1 MMLDSPAPPS
11 PPSRSRTWLKRSLV
25 ALLVLANLVVF
36 GGYFALRFYTG
47 KIDDELRKDEDV
59 VAVLAQRPVSRQDPL
74 NFLLIGSD
82 SRENLP
88 DDLAGN
94 FGSFGG
100 QRADVIMILQL
111 IPEDG
116 TARILSL
123 PRDLRVEIDGHGT
136 NKINAAYAFGGG
148 ALTVQTVTEYTGI
161 PIHHYAEI
169 DFYGFASLVD
179 ALGGVTVDFPFPA
192 RDLKSGLEA
201 SAGRQRLGG
210 AMALAY
216 ARSRSYQELQNDRWT
231 SVDAN
236 DIGRTHRQQ
245 QLILAIIA
253 EAKHPSTI
261 TEAGS
266 LIQSLGT
273 FVTVDAALDQD
284 SLIDLVWSMRS
295 LKPVDID
302 SVTFPTVTRTIDG
315 VSYQLPE
322 EPAAGAILSAFL
334 TGAQIGVIPQGPV
347 RVQVLN
353 GNGIP
358 GAAARWAG
366 ELADP
371 AFVVVDIGDAES
383 DAFATT
389 VLLAGPDNVASA
401 TLVADQL
408 GFGEIRPGTVPEG
421 VDVIVIIG
429 ADAQ

>member
-1 MMLDSPAPPS
+1 LIV
-11 PPSRSRTWLKRSLV
+11 LLV
-25 ALLVLANLVVF
+25 AANVVVF

-47 KIDDELRKDEDV
+47 KIDQELQKDEDV
-59 VAVLAQRPVSRQDPL
+59 VSVLAEKPESRSDPL
-74 NFLLIGSD
+74 NFLLLGSD

-88 DDLAGN
+88 DDLEGN
-94 FGSFGG
+94 FGAAGG
-100 QRADVIMILQL
+100 RRADVIMVVQL

-116 TARILSL
+116 IARVLSL

-136 NKINAAYAFGGG
+136 NKVNAAYAFGGG
-148 ALTVQTVTEYTGI
+148 ALAVQTVSQYTGI

-169 DFYGFASLVD
+169 DFFGFASLVD
-179 ALGGVTVDFPFPA
+179 ALGGVTLDFPYPA
-192 RDLKSGLEA
+192 RDVKSGFSVA
-201 SAGRQRLGG
+201 AGRQRLDG

-216 ARSRSYQELQNDRWT
+216 ARSRTYQEFQNGQWT

-236 DIGRTHRQQ
+236 DIGRISRQQ

-266 LIQSLGT
+266 LIETIGA
-273 FVTVDAALDQD
+273 FITVDAAIDQD
-284 SLIDLVWSMRS
+284 ALIDLVWSMRS
-295 LKPVDID
+295 LNTSDIE
-302 SVTFPTVTRTIDG
+302 SVTLPTITRTIDG
-315 VSYQLPE
+315 SSYQLPE
-322 EPAAGAILSAFL
+322 EPGAEAVLAAFRAGESPGVL
-334 TGAQIGVIPQGPV
+334 TQGPI

-366 ELADP
+366 ELSDP
-371 AFVVVDIGDAES
+371 RFIVVDIGDAES
-383 DAFATT
+383 EDFAAT
-389 VLLAGPDNVASA
+389 VLLHGPEDVERAG
-401 TLVADQL
+401 LVAGEL

-421 VDVIVIIG
+421 IDVIVIVG

>member
-1 MMLDSPAPPS
+1 MTESPTPPS
-11 PPSRSRTWLKRSLV
+11 PRARPRRWLKRSLV
-25 ALLVLANLVVF
+25 TLLVLANLVAF

-47 KIDDELRKDEDV
+47 KIDAELQKNEEV
-59 VAVLAQRPVSRQDPL
+59 VAALADKPASRQDPL

-94 FGSFGG
+94 FGAFDG
-100 QRADVIMILQL
+100 QRADVIMVLQL

-123 PRDLRVEIDGHGT
+123 PRDLRVDIDGHGT
-136 NKINAAYAFGGG
+136 QKINAAYAFGGG

-179 ALGGVTVDFPFPA
+179 ALGGVTFDFPFPA
-192 RDLKSGLEA
+192 RDLKSGLEVP
-201 SAGRQRLGG
+201 AGQQRLGG

-216 ARSRSYQELQNDRWT
+216 ARSRSYQQLQNGQWT
-231 SVDAN
+231 SIDAN

-245 QLILAIIA
+245 QLILAIVA
-253 EAKHPSTI
+253 EARHPSTI
-261 TEAGS
+261 TEAGN
-266 LIQSLGT
+266 LIETLGS
-273 FVTVDAALDQD
+273 FMTVDAALDQD
-284 SLIDLVWSMRS
+284 ALIDLVWSMRS
-295 LKPVDID
+295 LSPADVET
-302 SVTFPTVTRTIDG
+302 VTYPTITRTIDG
-315 VSYQLPE
+315 ASYQLPD
-322 EPAAGAILSAFL
+322 EPAAGAVLTAFL
-334 TGAQIGVIPQGPV
+334 TGQPLGVTAPGPV
-347 RVQVLN
+347 RVQILN

-371 AFVVVDIGDAES
+371 RFVVVDIGDAES
-383 DAFATT
+383 DTFATT

-408 GFGEIRPGTVPEG
+408 GFGEIRPGTMPEG
-421 VDVIVIIG
+421 VDVIVIVG

>member
-1 MMLDSPAPPS
+1 
-11 PPSRSRTWLKRSLV
+11 
-25 ALLVLANLVVF
+25 LVLANLVVF
-36 GGYFALRFYTG
+36 GGYFALRFYVG
-47 KIDDELRKDEDV
+47 KIDDELRKDEEV
-59 VAVLAQRPVSRQDPL
+59 VAVLADRSASRRDPV

-88 DDLAGN
+88 ADLAGN

-100 QRADVIMILQL
+100 ERADVIMIVQL

-123 PRDLRVEIDGHGT
+123 PRDLRVDIVGHGT

-148 ALTVQTVTEYTGI
+148 ALTVQTVSEYTGI

-169 DFYGFASLVD
+169 DFFGFAGLVD
-179 ALGGVTVDFPFPA
+179 ALGGVTIDFPFAA
-192 RDLKSGLEA
+192 RDLKSGLEVP
-201 SAGRQRLGG
+201 AGRQRLGG

-216 ARSRSYQELQNDRWT
+216 ARSRSYQEFQDGRWT

-245 QLILAIIA
+245 QLILAIVA

-261 TEAGS
+261 TESGG
-266 LIQSLGT
+266 LIESLGR
-273 FVTVDAALDQD
+273 FLTVDAALDQD
-284 SLIDLVWSMRS
+284 ALIELVWSMRS
-295 LKPVDID
+295 LNPSDIE
-302 SVTFPTVTRTIDG
+302 SVTYPTVTRTIDG
-315 VSYQLPE
+315 GSYQLPE
-322 EPAAGAILSAFL
+322 EPEAGAILAAFVAGKSL
-334 TGAQIGVIPQGPV
+334 GAVADGPV

-366 ELADP
+366 ALAD
-371 AFVVVDIGDAES
+371 ARFLVVDIGDAES
-383 DAFATT
+383 DDFATT
-389 VLLAGPDNVASA
+389 VLLAGPDRVASA

-408 GFGEIRPGTVPEG
+408 GFGEIRPGTMPEG
-421 VDVIVIIG
+421 VDVIVIVG